1 MKVIYKYQ
9 LNGENNISISLPARY
24 KILHIGAQGVSVCA
38 WIMIDTDETT
48 FEDVSFRLICT
59 GQEIPNNMTYIGT
72 ALVNMLNLVFH
83 VFISNK
89 N

>member
-9 LNGENNISISLPARY
+9 LNDENNILSLPAGY

-48 FEDVSFRLICT
+48 FEDVSFTLICT

-72 ALVNMLNLVFH
+72 AVVNMLNLVFH
-83 VFISNK
+83 VFIMRK
-89 N
+89 